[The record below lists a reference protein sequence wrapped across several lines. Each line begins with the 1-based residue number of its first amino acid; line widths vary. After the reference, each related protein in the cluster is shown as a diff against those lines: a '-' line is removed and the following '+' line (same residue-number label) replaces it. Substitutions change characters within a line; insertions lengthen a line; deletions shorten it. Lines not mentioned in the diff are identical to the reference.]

1 VLRRSVLVAVLLVS
15 VGCKGTPAQSQTPA
29 AAAAGKAGSA
39 TAQPAAQT
47 GAQPGQPGA
56 PGAPPAAPPVKPVPA
71 TLPDVLAKIG
81 TESISKAEFETAV
94 KKIEQRAGQPVPVD
108 QRDQIYRRIL
118 DQMIDVRLLEQEAKA
133 RAITV
138 PDTDVDLRI
147 GQIKQQFKTEDA
159 FTKELGNRNITL
171 DELKND
177 LKKEMTVQKTL
188 EAEILPKVNVTQT
201 DLETF
206 YKENPDQFKQQET
219 IRASHILISLDSK
232 ATDLQKKEARALAD
246 GIQKRAKS
254 GEDFAALAKQYS
266 KDSSAANGG
275 DLNYFPKGQMVP
287 AFEAAAF
294 ALQPNQ
300 ISEVVETPFGFHI
313 IKLTDR
319 KPESTVPLE
328 QVSEKL
334 SAFLKQRKQQEA
346 ASQFVTSLR
355 SKYKVEVLI

>member
-1 VLRRSVLVAVLLVS
+1 VAVLLAS

-29 AAAAGKAGSA
+29 AAAGKAGSA
-39 TAQPAAQT
+39 TAQPASQT
-47 GAQPGQPGA
+47 GATPAQPGA
-56 PGAPPAAPPVKPVPA
+56 PGAPGAPGGPPAPPPVKPVPA
-71 TLPDVLAKIG
+71 TLPEVLAKIG
-81 TESISKAEFETAV
+81 AESISKTEFETAV
-94 KKIEQRAGQPVPVD
+94 KKIEARAGQPVPVE

-118 DQMIDVRLLEQEAKA
+118 DQLIDVRLLEAEAKA

-138 PDTDVDLRI
+138 PDAEVDVRI
-147 GQIKQQFKTEDA
+147 GQIKQQFKTEEQ
-159 FTKELGNRNITL
+159 FTKELAGRKMTI
-171 DELKND
+171 DELKTD

-188 EAEILPKVNVTQT
+188 EAEILPKVNVTQA
-201 DLETF
+201 DLEAF

-219 IRASHILISLDSK
+219 IRASHILIPMDAK

-246 GIQKRAKS
+246 GIQKRAKG

-313 IKLTDR
+313 IKLVDH
-319 KPESTVPLE
+319 KPESTVPLAE
-328 QVSEKL
+328 VSDKL

-355 SKYKVEVLI
+355 TKYKVEVLI

>member
-1 VLRRSVLVAVLLVS
+1 VRRSVLVAVLLVS

-29 AAAAGKAGSA
+29 AAAGKAGSA
-39 TAQPAAQT
+39 TAQPAGQA

-56 PGAPPAAPPVKPVPA
+56 PGAPPAPPPVKPVPA

-81 TESISKAEFETAV
+81 SESISKTEFETAV
-94 KKIEQRAGQPVPVD
+94 RKIEQRAGQPVPVE

-118 DQMIDVRLLEQEAKA
+118 DQLIDVRLLEQEAKA
-133 RAITV
+133 RAIV
-138 PDTDVDLRI
+138 VADTDVDQRI
-147 GQIKQQFKTEDA
+147 GQIKQQFKTEELFA
-159 FTKELGNRNITL
+159 KELAGRKMTI
-171 DELKND
+171 DELKTD

-188 EAEILPKVNVTQT
+188 EAEILPKVNVTQA

-219 IRASHILISLDSK
+219 IRASHILISVDSK

-246 GIQKRAKS
+246 GIQKRAKG

-266 KDSSAANGG
+266 KDSSAQNGG

-328 QVSEKL
+328 QVSDKL

-346 ASQFVTSLR
+346 ASQFVSSLR

>member
-1 VLRRSVLVAVLLVS
+1 VRRSVLVAVLLAS

-29 AAAAGKAGSA
+29 AAAGKAGSA
-39 TAQPAAQT
+39 TAQPAGQT

-56 PGAPPAAPPVKPVPA
+56 PGAPPAPPPVKPVPA

-81 TESISKAEFETAV
+81 TESISKTEFETAV
-94 KKIEQRAGQPVPVD
+94 RKIEQRAGQPVPVE

-118 DQMIDVRLLEQEAKA
+118 DQLIDVRLLEQEAKA

-138 PDTDVDLRI
+138 ADTDVDQRI
-147 GQIKQQFKTEDA
+147 GQIKQQFKTEEE
-159 FTKELGNRNITL
+159 FTKELAGRKMTI
-171 DELKND
+171 DELKTD

-188 EAEILPKVNVTQT
+188 EAEILPKVAVTQA
-201 DLETF
+201 DLEAF

-219 IRASHILISLDSK
+219 IRASHILISVDSK

-246 GIQKRAKS
+246 GIQKRAKG

-266 KDSSAANGG
+266 KDSSAQSGG

-319 KPESTVPLE
+319 KPESTVPLA

-346 ASQFVTSLR
+346 ASQFVSSLR

>member
-1 VLRRSVLVAVLLVS
+1 VRRSVLVAVLLAS

-29 AAAAGKAGSA
+29 AGAAGKAGSA
-39 TAQPAAQT
+39 TAQPAGQT
-47 GAQPGQPGA
+47 GAQPVKPGA
-56 PGAPPAAPPVKPVPA
+56 PGAPPEAPPVKPVPA
-71 TLPDVLAKIG
+71 TLPDVLARIG
-81 TESISKAEFETAV
+81 AETISKTDFETAV
-94 KKIEQRAGQPVPVD
+94 RKIEQRAGQPVPVQ

-118 DQMIDVRLLEQEAKA
+118 DQMIDVRLLEAEAKA

-138 PDTDVDLRI
+138 ADTDVDQRI
-147 GQIKQQFKTEDA
+147 GQIKQQFKTEEE
-159 FTKELGNRNITL
+159 FTKELAGRKLTL
-171 DELKND
+171 DELKTD
-177 LKKEMTVQKTL
+177 LKKELTVQKTL
-188 EAEILPKVNVTQT
+188 EAEILPKVQVSQT

-206 YKENPDQFKQQET
+206 YKENPDQFKQQEQ
-219 IRASHILISLDSK
+219 IRASHILISVDAK

-246 GIQKRAKS
+246 GIQKRAKG

-266 KDSSAANGG
+266 KDSSAQAGG
-275 DLNYFPKGQMVP
+275 DLNFFPKGQMVP

-334 SAFLKQRKQQEA
+334 SAFLKQRKQQEMA
-346 ASQFVTSLR
+346 TQFVSSLR

>member
-1 VLRRSVLVAVLLVS
+1 VRRSVLVAVLLVS

-29 AAAAGKAGSA
+29 AAAGKAGSA
-39 TAQPAAQT
+39 TAQPAGQA
-47 GAQPGQPGA
+47 GATPGQPAA
-56 PGAPPAAPPVKPVPA
+56 PGAPPAPPTVKPVPA
-71 TLPDVLAKIG
+71 TLPDVLARIG
-81 TESISKAEFETAV
+81 SDTISKTEFETAV
-94 KKIEQRAGQPVPVD
+94 RKIEQRAGQPVPVE

-118 DQMIDVRLLEQEAKA
+118 DQLIDVRLLEQEAKA
-133 RAITV
+133 RAIV
-138 PDTDVDLRI
+138 VADTDVDQRI
-147 GQIKQQFKTEDA
+147 GQIKQQFKTEEA
-159 FTKELGNRNITL
+159 FTKELAGRKMTM
-171 DELKND
+171 DELKTD

-188 EAEILPKVNVTQT
+188 EAEILPKVNVTQA
-201 DLETF
+201 DLEAF

-219 IRASHILISLDSK
+219 IRASHILISVDSK
-232 ATDLQKKEARALAD
+232 ATDVQKKEARALAD

-266 KDSSAANGG
+266 KDSSAQNGG

-328 QVSEKL
+328 QVSDKL